1 MAQDVK
7 IANITYSDVPA
18 IEIPKAT
25 TGTALFTDTSPT
37 TAVASDVASGKYFF
51 TASGQL
57 TLGSASG
64 GTAAISVVDTTDTAG
79 GTIRTITALDISDT
93 TAVASDVA
101 SGKYFY
107 TADGTKT
114 AGTASGGGGEFAWL
128 GDDAEKVDTVINRV
142 INLKDDTSY
151 DDWTASTTAAA
162 IIPAET
168 NASYT
173 LSANLSDYDYCFVT
187 RGYIEP
193 VYVNETPTTYRTYRV
208 CQYHVQGYYGYP
220 NSNHI
225 DQIQS
230 ESAGNI
236 DTFVTGTG
244 LFYQYY
250 YNSSGILTAR
260 SATQCGPLYMSSYPT
275 YSASSLSDGVS
286 QITLKFPAFNA
297 KCDTSRFTTA
307 RKEQVDSA
315 NTNYYLTVDLY
326 RVPHGNSVMSHW
338 VSAACAD
345 LNAT

>member
-1 MAQDVK
+1 MANHNFVLGGNTIQNAPGVVV
-7 IANITYSDVPA
+7 SDNVNDYYAPFTDDA
-18 IEIPKAT
+18 TATADEILEGYTAYGASGEKL
-25 TGTALFTDTSPT
+25 TGTAT
-37 TAVASDVASGKYFF
+37 G
-51 TASGQL
+51 
-57 TLGSASG
+57 
-64 GTAAISVVDTTDTAG
+64 
-79 GTIRTITALDISDT
+79 
-93 TAVASDVA
+93 
-101 SGKYFY
+101 
-107 TADGTKT
+107 
-114 AGTASGGGGEFAWL
+114 GGGGEFAWL
-128 GDDAEKVDTVINRV
+128 GDDAEKVGTVINRV

-173 LSANLSDYDYCFVT
+173 LSANVSDYDYCFVT

-193 VYVNETPTTYRTYRV
+193 VYVNETPTTRRTYRV
-208 CQYHVQGYYGYP
+208 CQYHVQCYYGYP
-220 NSNHI
+220 NSNYI

-236 DTFVTGTG
+236 ISATVTG

-250 YNSSGILTAR
+250 YNNSGILTAG

-297 KCDTSRFTTA
+297 KCDTQRFTTA

-326 RVPHGNSVMSHW
+326 RVPHGNSFMSHW